1 MERQLLITILISFLI
16 FGCQQVEV
24 KQNNINKKINEA
36 SDILIKEPKYENI
49 WEYIKNNNSSKNE
62 IVLNDLVLSYM
73 NNHLK
78 DLDKFEEYLN
88 DSYYFIYFVINELE
102 KNDLPIELAII
113 PYIESNY
120 DPFSISPS
128 GAVGMWQFMPR
139 TGRMYNLNR
148 SWWNEDRH
156 DPFKST
162 EAAVGYLKYLY
173 ERFDEDV
180 YITIAAYN
188 AGPSLI
194 DRRINQNK
202 RKGDDVDFWS
212 LNVPAQTENY
222 VPKYIALRELIINSD
237 SYGIKMPEIPYET
250 VVRKVVIPSQ
260 VEVLALSE
268 YLEVKPELL
277 YKLNAGYTKW
287 ASAPKDESVFY
298 IPLEKYY
305 LFESDNNPFKD
316 VNQINWISHI
326 VKKGDNLW
334 DLAVK
339 YDTEVK
345 IIKEI
350 NYLNNDLLSIDDT
363 LLIPLGKTK
372 SNSFIP
378 YEMYIVS
385 EGDSLW
391 SIARKYNLDVRDL
404 ARMNSLNENEYL
416 QLGQQLSIGNKN
428 IFCAEAGGL
437 IDKKSIKK
445 NESFRSRFKK
455 ETGKEVKLYSPYVYD
470 ATMILVEA
478 MKTADSVNPKIY
490 SKEIANI
497 KYSGV
502 TGPISFDKN
511 GDVQDASLTIF
522 TYNLNEKVIVEVI
535 KSHSN

>member
-1 MERQLLITILISFLI
+1 MERQLLITILISFLFI
-16 FGCQQVEV
+16 GCQQVEV
-24 KQNNINKKINEA
+24 KQNNTNEKINKA
-36 SDILIKEPKYENI
+36 SDILIKEPKYKNV
-49 WEYIKNNNSSKNE
+49 WEYIKKNNSTKNE
-62 IVLNDLVLSYM
+62 ILLNDQVLSYM
-73 NNHLK
+73 NGHLK

-88 DSYYFIYFVINELE
+88 DSYYFIFFVINELE
-102 KNDLPIELAII
+102 KNNLPIELAII

-139 TGRMYNLNR
+139 TGRLYNLNR

-194 DRRINQNK
+194 DRRINQNR

-237 SYGIKMPEIPYET
+237 AYGIKMPEIPYEP

-316 VNQINWISHI
+316 VNQINWISHS

-334 DLAVK
+334 DLAMK

-350 NYLNNDLLSIDDT
+350 NYLNDDLLSIDDT

-391 SIARKYNLDVRDL
+391 SIARKYNLEVRDL

-428 IFCAEAGGL
+428 IHRNMESKKRTILYSVKQGDNLYKISELFDVT
-437 IDKKSIKK
+437 IKSIKEINNF
-445 NESFRSRFKK
+445 NE
-455 ETGKEVKLYSPYVYD
+455 TTLMPGQ
-470 ATMILVEA
+470 I
-478 MKTADSVNPKIY
+478 
-490 SKEIANI
+490 I
-497 KYSGV
+497 KV
-502 TGPISFDKN
+502 AIRAF
-511 GDVQDASLTIF
+511 
-522 TYNLNEKVIVEVI
+522 
-535 KSHSN
+535 